1 MNSTMP
7 LSAPFSAPHCSTR
20 LDGRVALVTGA
31 SSGLGRR
38 FAQVLASEG
47 AAVVLAGRRIERLD
61 ALAAQIRAA
70 GGRALPLELDV
81 RDAQAVPAALARAEA
96 EFGIVD
102 ILVNNAGVAEGRFAT
117 DHTLD
122 EIDSIIGTN
131 FRAPFVLAS
140 AVARALIAARKPG
153 HIVNVASVGA
163 YHYTASSGAALYC
176 ASKAAVIRL
185 TEALAMEW
193 ARHGINVNAIAPGVF
208 RTEMT
213 ADHLETHGD
222 AVLAR
227 MPRKRA
233 GEPAQLDSTLL
244 YLVSPASE
252 FVTGICVRVDDAQFP
267 R

>member
-1 MNSTMP
+1 MNATTP
-7 LSAPFSAPHCSTR
+7 FAAPNFTTR

-47 AAVVLAGRRIERLD
+47 AAVALAGRRLDRLE
-61 ALAAQIRAA
+61 ALAAEIRAT

-81 RDAQAVPAALARAEA
+81 RDAQSLPAALARVEA
-96 EFGIVD
+96 EFGVVD

-122 EIDSIIGTN
+122 EIDSIIDTN

-140 AVARALIAARKPG
+140 AVARGLIAARKPG
-153 HIVNVASVGA
+153 RIVNVASVGA

-176 ASKAAVIRL
+176 ASKSAVIRM

-213 ADHLETHGD
+213 AEHLETHGD

-233 GEPAQLDSTLL
+233 GEPEQLDGTLL